1 MSNHLDEYISINSPL
16 NESMSI
22 LLKRGVF
29 LLSLSGPGEIDS
41 CKRISFLWWISWGKV
56 FCSLP
61 TMESISPC
69 PTNNATFQGK
79 TCTFWSFISCPKRKN
94 CLIISLKETVFQV
107 VTGRKHSCGPQ
118 GPIWT
123 GKHDFANF
131 FVFTKIF
138 AKNTQWSI
146 N

>member
-69 PTNNATFQGK
+69 PTNYATFQGK
-79 TCTFWSFISCPKRKN
+79 TCTFWSFISCQKRKN
-94 CLIISLKETVFQV
+94 CLIISLKETVS
-107 VTGRKHSCGPQ
+107 R
-118 GPIWT
+118 
-123 GKHDFANF
+123 DFLPF
-131 FVFTKIF
+131 FFFLKDSTWASTKKKI
-138 AKNTQWSI
+138 ASI
-146 N
+146 